1 MPFPRALARFNRR
14 VVNRVTGRFA
24 GRLPWF
30 AIVIHRGRVTGR
42 TYRTPVNAFRSPG
55 NGYVIGLSYGP
66 RTDWARNVLA
76 EGGCAIETCGRRL
89 DLVNPRVVRDP
100 QRRLVPAPARL
111 TMRLIRADL
120 FLCLDQRG

>member
-14 VVNRVTGRFA
+14 VVNPVTGRFA

-30 AIVIHRGRVTGR
+30 AIVVHRGRVTGR
-42 TYRTPVNAFRSPG
+42 EYRTPVNAFRLPG

-66 RTDWARNVLA
+66 RTDWARNVLV
-76 EGGCAIETCGRRL
+76 EGSCAIETCGRRL

-100 QRRLVPAPARL
+100 RRRLVPAPVRL
-111 TMRLIRADL
+111 TMRLIGADL
-120 FLCLDQRG
+120 FLRLDQKA